1 MTRSK
6 GFFAQLLVA
15 ILLSL
20 TFIGLGDWQLNRAH
34 DVKQVNQ
41 KLPDSPRTNLED
53 IASANSNLEPDAIN
67 RLVSTS
73 GKYVKTFSAP
83 GQKLLGSK
91 SSAVTDLEIRL
102 LELSGNRG
110 ILVVRGVQSLES
122 QEIIG
127 QVKINGRLYPRQTSD
142 AAKAGKD
149 ELSRIDPALVVAD
162 TKLSLFDGY
171 IIATL
176 EKTKLGEE
184 ILTSRVPAP
193 QLKSKVA
200 GNYWQHVSYVLI
212 WWLMALLVL
221 FAPFYNSMKERQSGA
236 KVAI

>member
-73 GKYVKTFSAP
+73 GKYVKTFYAP

-200 GNYWQHVSYVLI
+200 GNYWQHVSYVVV

>member
-91 SSAVTDLEIRL
+91 SSGVTDLEIRL

-200 GNYWQHVSYVLI
+200 GNYWQHVSYVVV

>member
-53 IASANSNLEPDAIN
+53 IASANSNLEPDAVN

-83 GQKLLGSK
+83 GQKLLGNK

-127 QVKINGRLYPRQTSD
+127 QVKITGRLYPRQTSD
-142 AAKAGKD
+142 VAKAGKD

-171 IIATL
+171 IIATS

-200 GNYWQHVSYVLI
+200 GNYWQHVSYVLV

>member
-34 DVKQVNQ
+34 DVKEVNQ
-41 KLPDSPRTNLED
+41 KLPDSPRTNLEE

-127 QVKINGRLYPRQTSD
+127 QVKIKGRLYPRQTSD

-171 IIATL
+171 IIATS

>member
-41 KLPDSPRTNLED
+41 KLPDSPRTNLEE

-91 SSAVTDLEIRL
+91 SSVVTDLEIRL

-127 QVKINGRLYPRQTSD
+127 QVKIKGRLYPRQTSD

-171 IIATL
+171 IIATS

>member
-171 IIATL
+171 IIATS

>member
-67 RLVSTS
+67 RLVSTY

-171 IIATL
+171 IIATS

-200 GNYWQHVSYVLI
+200 GNYWQHVSYVVV

>member
-83 GQKLLGSK
+83 EQKLLGSK

-171 IIATL
+171 IIATS

-200 GNYWQHVSYVLI
+200 GNYWQHVSYVVV

>member
-34 DVKQVNQ
+34 DVKQLNQ
-41 KLPDSPRTNLED
+41 KLPESPRTNLEE

-171 IIATL
+171 IIATS

>member
-200 GNYWQHVSYVLI
+200 GNYWQHVSYVVV

>member
-83 GQKLLGSK
+83 GQKLLGNK

-200 GNYWQHVSYVLI
+200 GNYWQHVSYVVV

>member
-171 IIATL
+171 IIATS

-200 GNYWQHVSYVLI
+200 GNYWQHVSYVVV

>member
-41 KLPDSPRTNLED
+41 KLPDSPRTNLEE

-171 IIATL
+171 IIATS

>member
-20 TFIGLGDWQLNRAH
+20 TFIGLGDWHLNRAH

-200 GNYWQHVSYVLI
+200 GNYWQHVSYVVV

>member
-41 KLPDSPRTNLED
+41 KLPDSPRTNLEE

-91 SSAVTDLEIRL
+91 SSVVTDLEIRL

-171 IIATL
+171 IIATS